1 VTFCPVTFGPWL
13 FVWLFVLWLSVLH
26 SVPMDVYVCQQYF
39 TYRYMC
45 FLGFIR
51 YNKTFIECGYRKY
64 ENFVL
69 ARVCRPVPL
78 MFFMNEMSILY
89 IYCMLVREIWKFI
102 HPICHIPIFFL
113 IFIPLVWLN
122 YFKFLRKC

>member
-1 VTFCPVTFGPWL
+1 LKATVTMWFLNIWDN
-13 FVWLFVLWLSVLH
+13 
-26 SVPMDVYVCQQYF
+26 VPMDLKYVCQQYF

-51 YNKTFIECGYRKY
+51 YNKTFIACGYRKY

-102 HPICHIPIFFL
+102 HPRVLYSPRIWYSWVNIYL
-113 IFIPLVWLN
+113 YYKKQQQAN
-122 YFKFLRKC
+122 N